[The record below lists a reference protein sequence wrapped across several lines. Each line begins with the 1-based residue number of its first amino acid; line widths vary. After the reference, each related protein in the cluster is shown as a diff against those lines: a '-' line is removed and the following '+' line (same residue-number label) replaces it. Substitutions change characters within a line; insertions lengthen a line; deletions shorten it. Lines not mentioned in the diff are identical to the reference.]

1 MRIIEENIWKETRK
15 RNLEVLRS
23 DLVDKARR
31 RNSWTPLHELAMN
44 GVKEILSHPSVDKIK
59 DSGGSIFGTKKK

>member
-1 MRIIEENIWKETRK
+1 MITEENIFDEIEKK
-15 RNLEVLRS
+15 NYLEVLKS

-59 DSGGSIFGTKKK
+59 DSGGVGLLFIS

>member
-59 DSGGSIFGTKKK
+59 DSGGY